1 MHPDH
6 QRALAA
12 VRVRRPDIEIQA
24 ILALRLR
31 HFDFKRS
38 VGYQEKELRR
48 DRAKGRCVAYP
59 RPGVWRLWRLEA
71 ALSNRRRRVR
81 DAFPR
86 DDPAEVRAPDFSRGR
101 FNNGRPV
108 VVLSRQE
115 YTDRP
120 YEPIYGISDSVLRD
134 AAQTTR

>member
-6 QRALAA
+6 HRALAA

-38 VGYQEKELRR
+38 VGYQERELRR

-59 RPGVWRLWRLEA
+59 RPGAWCLWRLEA
-71 ALSNRRRRVR
+71 PRSNWRRRVR
-81 DAFPR
+81 NPFPG
-86 DDPAEVRAPDFSRGR
+86 DDRAKVHALDFSIVRLT
-101 FNNGRPV
+101 NQII
-108 VVLSRQE
+108 L
-115 YTDRP
+115 
-120 YEPIYGISDSVLRD
+120 
-134 AAQTTR
+134 

>member
-6 QRALAA
+6 HRALAA

-38 VGYQEKELRR
+38 VGYQERELRR

-59 RPGVWRLWRLEA
+59 RPGVWWLWRLEA
-71 ALSNRRRRVR
+71 ALSNRRSRVR
-81 DAFPR
+81 DAFPGHN
-86 DDPAEVRAPDFSRGR
+86 PAKVRGPESCTRS
-101 FNNGRPV
+101 FNDGKPV
-108 VVLSRQE
+108 VIRS
-115 YTDRP
+115 
-120 YEPIYGISDSVLRD
+120 
-134 AAQTTR
+134 